1 MVYFSI
7 VSLNFSSSE
16 ASTMWSE
23 CYDFQY
29 QALNVFPNGDDGLST
44 AAQATGI
51 LISLLVQNLL
61 AKFEFGLSLV
71 VHF

>member
-1 MVYFSI
+1 
-7 VSLNFSSSE
+7 
-16 ASTMWSE
+16 MWSE

-29 QALNVFPNGDDGLST
+29 QSLNVFPNGDDGLST

-61 AKFEFGLSLV
+61 AEFESLGYLLS
-71 VHF
+71 FIFDC